1 MGEVLYKMATMA
13 RLGGV
18 APVLLRTW
26 ERRHGFFEP
35 QRTPG
40 GHRLYT
46 EDDLRVLKSI
56 KRHLRE
62 GRSIGEVEALGR
74 ASLLGGPP
82 DAVGGGAST
91 AARRGAAEPPATERW
106 TSAIVKAALELQ
118 PGLAS
123 KALDEAFAGLSPER
137 AIAEVVEPAMR
148 TIGELWAKER
158 CGVAGEHL
166 VSELVGTR
174 LRSVWAAAS
183 AAGEGR
189 YDALVT
195 CLPDEQHALGSLTV
209 ALLLCRRQRR
219 VRWLGAALPLTDLER
234 VCAETKPA
242 QVLLSVS
249 RAALVDLHAAA
260 LSEVA
265 RRLPGSRFVVG
276 GPGVLE
282 GRHDP
287 RVEYVVG
294 RALDLDLEALGRTRA
309 RPRKASPVRA
319 S

>member
-46 EDDLRVLKSI
+46 EDDLRVLESI
-56 KRHLRE
+56 KRHLSE

-74 ASLLGGPP
+74 AALLAAGRGGE
-82 DAVGGGAST
+82 GA
-91 AARRGAAEPPATERW
+91 AARRAPGEAAAAERW
-106 TSAIVKAALELQ
+106 RGDLVNAALELE
-118 PGLAS
+118 PELATR
-123 KALDEAFAGLSPER
+123 ALDEAFAGLSPER

-148 TIGELWAKER
+148 TIGELWARER

-174 LRSVWAAAS
+174 LRSVWATAS
-183 AAGEGR
+183 SAGGP

-195 CLPDEQHALGSLTV
+195 CFPDEQHALGSLTV
-209 ALLLCRRQRR
+209 ALLLCRQQRK

-234 VCAETKPA
+234 VCADTRPA
-242 QVLLSVS
+242 QVLLSVA

-260 LSEVA
+260 LSGVA
-265 RRLPGSRFVVG
+265 SRLPGIRFVVG

-282 GRHDP
+282 P
-287 RVEYVVG
+287 RADAHVEYVVG
-294 RALDLDLEALGRTRA
+294 RALELDLDALGRRPA
-309 RPRKASPVRA
+309 RPRKGSRA
-319 S
+319 R